1 MKRKGIVIVIGF
13 FVVLAL
19 AACAL
24 IVMTMRGYIKSF
36 EWDIH
41 ENVTE
46 GERDKL
52 SYLALMPDAF
62 DDIEYYAV
70 MGSRDPSYLITS
82 HSYGSVD
89 DMCKALPEG
98 CAKGIRN
105 ALEKGEFKETEDVLN
120 RMAKRYDVS
129 PEDLPLIKE
138 DDVKREYFASAR
150 GAFRYYY
157 VLEYQDGTY
166 RFEMRVDEI

>member
-1 MKRKGIVIVIGF
+1 MKRKGIIIVIGF

-41 ENVTE
+41 ETVTE

-52 SYLALMPDAF
+52 SYLALMPDAA

-70 MGSRDPSYLITS
+70 MGSELSYNFS
-82 HSYGSVD
+82 F
-89 DMCKALPEG
+89 
-98 CAKGIRN
+98 IR
-105 ALEKGEFKETEDVLN
+105 
-120 RMAKRYDVS
+120 
-129 PEDLPLIKE
+129 
-138 DDVKREYFASAR
+138 
-150 GAFRYYY
+150 
-157 VLEYQDGTY
+157 QC
-166 RFEMRVDEI
+166 